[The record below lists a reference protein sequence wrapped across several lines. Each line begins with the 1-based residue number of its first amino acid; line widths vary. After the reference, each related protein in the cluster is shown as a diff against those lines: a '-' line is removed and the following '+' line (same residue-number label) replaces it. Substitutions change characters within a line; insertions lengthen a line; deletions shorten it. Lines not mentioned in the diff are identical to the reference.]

1 MRSRCSS
8 WKGSTARA
16 TPFTSRWKGII
27 SPSAPS
33 PSDADVAGIR
43 LALDL
48 ARQAREKSE
57 IPVGAVV
64 MRGEV
69 VISSA
74 HNETVARRDP
84 TAHAELLALQRAIA
98 AEQSDR
104 LPGATLYV
112 TLEPCAQCAGAAVLT
127 KIERVVFGAW
137 DERAGMSGSVHDLL
151 RHPSLNHRA
160 AVTGGVLESE
170 CGDLLREFF
179 AEKRR

>member
-1 MRSRCSS
+1 M
-8 WKGSTARA
+8 
-16 TPFTSRWKGII
+16 PFTSRWTETI

-33 PSDADVAGIR
+33 PSDADIAGIR

-48 ARQAREKSE
+48 AKRAREGGE
-57 IPVGAVV
+57 VPIGAVV
-64 MRGEV
+64 MRGDL
-69 VISSA
+69 VIGAA

-98 AEQSDR
+98 AERSDR
-104 LPGATLYV
+104 LSGTTLYV

-127 KIERVVFGAW
+127 KVDRVVFGAW

-160 AVTGGVLESE
+160 AVTGGVLEIE
-170 CGDLLREFF
+170 CADLLREFF
-179 AEKRR
+179 AGKRR